1 MRSYETARSLFSF
14 LEVMA
19 WIMVVAGII
28 IAFGGASA
36 ASLFSRSS
44 AGLMGALPG
53 IVIAIL
59 GLFMVAQVQGNRA
72 TVDSAEY
79 SQQMLKLTREQLEIS
94 KQALKQGYTVAQSFA
109 ALPAQAESEHSA
121 GFGALDTEPQPENQR
136 KSLANRELQ
145 NSSEGMPSAGS
156 KRPAD
161 DAAINY
167 KGKEIVFSA
176 GRYTFAKMSFSSLER
191 AEAYIDQ
198 LAVNPK
204 AKV

>member
-72 TVDSAEY
+72 TVDSAEF
-79 SQQMLKLTREQLEIS
+79 SQQMLKLTREHLEVS
-94 KQALKQGYTVAQSFA
+94 KQALKQGNSVAQSFA
-109 ALPAQAESEHSA
+109 ALPAPGESAPHA
-121 GFGALDTEPQPENQR
+121 GFGTLATETKPSKQR
-136 KSLANRELQ
+136 ETLANRELQ
-145 NSSEGMPSAGS
+145 NSSEGMPPPGS
-156 KRPAD
+156 MRPAD
-161 DAAINY
+161 DTAIKY
-167 KGKEIVFSA
+167 KGKEIVFSE
-176 GRYTFAKMSFSSLER
+176 GRYSFAKMSFSSLER
-191 AEAYIDQ
+191 AESYIDQ